1 VLRSTPNQV
10 ILYDH
15 PAQFEP
21 LIPGNAAAVQE
32 LALRVRDV
40 VEASLRLQ
48 GAAHPVTRQRLR
60 ELVRA
65 MNSYYSNRIEGQST
79 HPRYIENALKSD
91 FSDKPDVAQRQ
102 RIAIAHIE
110 AERELESLGTPEEA
124 VLQSPLLLRA
134 HAALYGRLAP
144 QDRTTEDGHV
154 VQPGQL
160 RQEDVTAH
168 RHHPPTWTSLP
179 GFLSRMDQVYG
190 RRWSLDKGL
199 VAVACL
205 HHRATWVH
213 AFRDGNGRAARL
225 QTHSALQPLSAGLWS
240 VNRGLAR
247 QRDAYYTHLS
257 NADMARQGDLDGR
270 GNLSERMLLEW
281 CRFFIDVCD
290 DQIQFMTQMLDLGAL
305 KQRLHALVL
314 VKSQTEGS
322 SEYRTELVG
331 PLHYVLAAGSLSR
344 GEFAQMTGLG
354 DRTAR
359 HSLSRL
365 LADGLLRSDSPKGDV
380 TLGFPLDQLH
390 LLFPNLYPEAAA
402 KPVDA

>member
-1 VLRSTPNQV
+1 MHSTPTQV
-10 ILYDH
+10 VVYDH

-21 LIPGNAAAVQE
+21 LMPGNAAAMQE
-32 LALRVRDV
+32 LALRIRGV

-48 GAAHPVTRQRLR
+48 GSAHPVTRQRLR

-65 MNSYYSNRIEGQST
+65 MNSYYSNCIEGQST
-79 HPRYIENALKSD
+79 HPRYIESALRKD

-102 RIAIAHIE
+102 RIALAHIE
-110 AERELESLGTPEEA
+110 AERELEGLGAPEEA
-124 VLQSPLLLRA
+124 VLQSPMLLRA
-134 HAALYGRLAP
+134 HAALYGRLTP

-160 RQEDVTAH
+160 RQEDVIVH

-179 GFLSRMDQVYG
+179 GFLSRMDGFYG
-190 RRWSLDKGL
+190 RRWSLDMGL

-205 HHRATWVH
+205 HHRVAWVH

-225 QTHSALQPLSAGLWS
+225 QTHVALQPLSAGLWS

-281 CRFFIDVCD
+281 CRFFIGVCE
-290 DQIQFMTQMLDLGAL
+290 DQVQFMTEMLDLGAL
-305 KQRLHALVL
+305 KKRLHALVL
-314 VKSQTEGS
+314 VKSQTEDTS
-322 SEYRTELVG
+322 AYRSELVV
-331 PLHYVLAAGSLSR
+331 PLHYVLAAGPLSR
-344 GEFAQMTGLG
+344 REFVQMTGLG
-354 DRTAR
+354 ERTAR

-380 TLGFPLDQLH
+380 SLGFPLDQLH